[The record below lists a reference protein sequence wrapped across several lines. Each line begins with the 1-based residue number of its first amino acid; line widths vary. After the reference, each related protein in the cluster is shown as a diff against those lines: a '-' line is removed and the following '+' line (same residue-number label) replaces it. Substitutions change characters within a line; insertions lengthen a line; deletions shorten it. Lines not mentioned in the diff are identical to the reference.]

1 MIGGEE
7 SRAALRRL
15 MARPGHSLLAISVLG
30 VGLGTALFLLGLV
43 NGLVLKPMPFPNA
56 DRLVAVGYEKDGNI
70 GIGGMDFDEYEL
82 IRREIRSLDTTAIYE
97 PQTLD
102 VIVEG
107 KARHYRGCML
117 SEQMLPLLG
126 VQPAL
131 GRGFIAADQGR
142 NTPLTAL
149 ISDETWRNDFGGA
162 SDIAGRSVRINGEA
176 ATIIG
181 VMPKAFGF
189 PSNSQIWLPSRLQA
203 GVSADVEMIARL
215 APGSGLG
222 QARDDLGNVAANL
235 GSSLNGQRAG
245 RKLTIKPIALSFVSE
260 RTRAYVWLMFAAGSL
275 VLLLAC
281 ANAANLQLGL
291 ALNRRREL
299 AIRSALGASR
309 NQLLL
314 EQLME
319 SFLLSVAATIIA
331 LGIAEV
337 GAYWIESIFAANDK
351 APPYFVALGVDARML
366 FFAALAAVVT
376 TGLAG
381 LMPAWR
387 ASRTDVQDALRDGGK
402 GSRGGAFGRASRALV
417 IAEIALTVVLL
428 VGAGTFIH
436 GLQRMLSSDVSNGSD
451 PSRILTARVDLN
463 DEHYPDAA
471 ARLKFFE
478 NVSNRM
484 RAEAG
489 VTEATIGNTIPGAV
503 LGSHEF
509 VAAEGWARPES
520 GYPRAQL
527 GVVDEHFAGT
537 YGLSV
542 TEGRFFGSEDGPD
555 SVAVTVVDR
564 ELADSLW
571 PGRSAI
577 GQRLVLHPEQKQPKT
592 LLVIGVTTALQL
604 DAALEPSLPSLL
616 VPLRQSP
623 VASAILAMRTR
634 DAAENHGVSISAL
647 VAGLDPEIPVY
658 ASRTQ
663 QRAISMGRISALVL
677 TQVFSAVG
685 LIGLLLAAAGLFG
698 VLSFSVAQRTREF
711 GIRRAIGASSG
722 AIVGNVGRI
731 VLFQL
736 ATGLSI
742 GIALALPWSSALAD
756 PKMQT
761 RGHEGMVF
769 LIVASMVS
777 LIAVIATV
785 APMMR
790 ALRVDPTIALRH
802 E

>member
-7 SRAALRRL
+7 SRAAFRRL
-15 MARPGHSLLAISVLG
+15 IARPGHSLLAVSVLG

-56 DRLVAVGYEKDGNI
+56 DRLVAIGYEKEGNI
-70 GIGGMDFDEYEL
+70 GIGGMAYDEYEL
-82 IRREIRSLDTTAIYE
+82 IHREVRSLDTTAIYE
-97 PQTLD
+97 PQTVD
-102 VIVEG
+102 VIVDG
-107 KARHYRGCML
+107 NARHYRGCML

-126 VQPAL
+126 VQPLL
-131 GRGFIAADQGR
+131 GRGFIPADQG
-142 NTPLTAL
+142 TSAPLTTL
-149 ISDETWRNDFGGA
+149 ISEETWRNDFGEA
-162 SDIAGRSVRINGEA
+162 RDVVGRSVRINGET

-181 VMPKAFGF
+181 VMPKAFAF

-215 APGSGLG
+215 APDSGLD
-222 QARDDLGNVAANL
+222 QARADLGNIAANL
-235 GSSLNGQRAG
+235 GSSLRGQRAG

-281 ANAANLQLGL
+281 ANVANLQLGL
-291 ALNRRREL
+291 ALSRRREL

-309 NQLLL
+309 NQLLV
-314 EQLME
+314 EQMME
-319 SFLLSVAATIIA
+319 SFLLSVAATIVA
-331 LGIAEV
+331 LGIAQM
-337 GAYWIESIFAANDK
+337 GAYWIEGIFAANDK
-351 APPYFVALGVDARML
+351 APPYFVALGVDGRML
-366 FFAALAAVVT
+366 VFAGLAALFT

-381 LMPAWR
+381 FIPAWR
-387 ASRTDVQDALRDGGK
+387 ASRADVQDALRDGGK
-402 GSRGGAFGRASRALV
+402 GSHGGALGRASRGLV

-436 GLQRMLSSDVSNGSD
+436 GLQRMLSSDLKSGSD
-451 PSRILTARVDLN
+451 PSRMLTARVDLN
-463 DEHYPDAA
+463 DEHYPDDA
-471 ARLKFFE
+471 ARQQFFD
-478 NVSNRM
+478 NVANRM

-489 VTEATIGNTIPGAV
+489 VGDATIANTIPGAV

-542 TEGRFFGSEDGPD
+542 TEGRFFGAQDGPD
-555 SVAVTVVDR
+555 SAHVAVVDQ
-564 ELADSLW
+564 ELADTLW
-571 PGRSAI
+571 PDRSAV
-577 GQRLVLHPEQKQPKT
+577 GQRLVMHPEQNQPET
-592 LLVIGVTTALQL
+592 LLVVGVTTPLQL

-623 VASAILAMRTR
+623 VPSVILAIRTL
-634 DAAENHGVSISAL
+634 DAAENHGVSLSAL
-647 VAGLDPEIPVY
+647 VANLDPEIPVY
-658 ASRTQ
+658 ALRTQ
-663 QRAISMGRISALVL
+663 ERAISMGRISALVL
-677 TQVFSAVG
+677 TQVFTAVG

-698 VLSFSVAQRTREF
+698 VLTYSVAQRTREF

-722 AIVGNVGRI
+722 AIVGSVGRI

-736 ATGLSI
+736 AAGLAI

-761 RGHEGMVF
+761 QGHEGLVF
-769 LIVASMVS
+769 LVVATMVI
-777 LIAVIATV
+777 LIAVIASVVPTV
-785 APMMR
+785 R
-790 ALRVDPTIALRH
+790 ALRVDPTIALRY